1 MNLNPGKRFQNQN
14 VNEIINRSENDMYL
28 SEEGPNLFEALTI
41 PKKDIK
47 QAIKD
52 LGENQ
57 WEKQFHGCDVI
68 RNALRF
74 HIEEISRTQQRSI
87 IEHLHK
93 LMSSPRSGVAKNAI
107 LTLTDCFVFI
117 PDGQIQESEIAESY
131 KLLIKKV
138 GDTNQFLAEEA
149 RTALTTLSRN
159 TMYFKTIKFLFP
171 YYEERSANIRKQVSS
186 CIETVLNDISSQNI
200 WDWPQTHQK
209 QLFKMLVF
217 LLADSNQDVRINTRK
232 SILTLEYGPNPLYD
246 RNEVIKLI
254 KANVSNNYD
263 QQKLIEVLE
272 RGPEDDALTP
282 LIQRSTG
289 RRGTATSGKKS
300 QYRSSVLTGS
310 SPQRIDR
317 SSIKQQNNDL
327 INFQDQVSDNRSRI

>member
-1 MNLNPGKRFQNQN
+1 M
-14 VNEIINRSENDMYL
+14 
-28 SEEGPNLFEALTI
+28 
-41 PKKDIK
+41 
-47 QAIKD
+47 
-52 LGENQ
+52 
-57 WEKQFHGCDVI
+57 
-68 RNALRF
+68 
-74 HIEEISRTQQRSI
+74 
-87 IEHLHK
+87 
-93 LMSSPRSGVAKNAI
+93 
-107 LTLTDCFVFI
+107 
-117 PDGQIQESEIAESY
+117 
-131 KLLIKKV
+131 
-138 GDTNQFLAEEA
+138 
-149 RTALTTLSRN
+149 
-159 TMYFKTIKFLFP
+159 
-171 YYEERSANIRKQVSS
+171 SS

-300 QYRSSVLTGS
+300 
-310 SPQRIDR
+310 
-317 SSIKQQNNDL
+317 
-327 INFQDQVSDNRSRI
+327 